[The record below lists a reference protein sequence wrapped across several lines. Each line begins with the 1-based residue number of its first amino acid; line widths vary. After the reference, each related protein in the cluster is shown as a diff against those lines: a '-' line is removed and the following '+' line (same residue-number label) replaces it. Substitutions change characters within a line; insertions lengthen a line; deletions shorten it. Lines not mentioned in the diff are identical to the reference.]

1 MISSIPSSCGELDAY
16 IVISVGYRDW
26 LANVN
31 SRSLGG
37 TEPGLGACRRAETGS
52 KPQKALQAGWSM
64 WNYVGIARPGA
75 LPLRN
80 ISQCICPYPTELEH
94 ANVKR

>member
-1 MISSIPSSCGELDAY
+1 MWELDAY
-16 IVISVGYRDW
+16 IVISVGYRGWARKGDYC
-26 LANVN
+26 

-37 TEPGLGACRRAETGS
+37 YETGTWACRRAEIGS
-52 KPQKALQAGWSM
+52 KPRKALQAGWSM

-80 ISQCICPYPTELEH
+80 IS
-94 ANVKR
+94 

>member
-26 LANVN
+26 LAKVN

-37 TEPGLGACRRAETGS
+37 TEPGLGHVAE
-52 KPQKALQAGWSM
+52 QKLDRSPRKLCKLAGRC
-64 WNYVGIARPGA
+64 GIMLG
-75 LPLRN
+75 
-80 ISQCICPYPTELEH
+80 
-94 ANVKR
+94 